1 MGFDK
6 MIFFTLL
13 LIMHNHVAN
22 GNPTVSTTTT
32 RETLHFT
39 VQLDQKDW
47 FSQLLNPCNHDSSDD
62 QSSNDVLGVTGREA
76 EVRTI
81 TGTTLSRLTSIEKDL
96 LQEVSDTY
104 VFYTSQKKV
113 ILGYSPKLE
122 VLCFANSWQYVIVR
136 SCYPMSVT
144 RVIFILGNRMHAA

>member
-22 GNPTVSTTTT
+22 GNPTVSTTT

-39 VQLDQKDW
+39 IQLDQKDW
-47 FSQLLNPCNHDSSDD
+47 FGQLLNPCNHDSSDD

-96 LQEVSDTY
+96 LQEVSHSCFLY
-104 VFYTSQKKV
+104 VSKRRLF
-113 ILGYSPKLE
+113 L
-122 VLCFANSWQYVIVR
+122 
-136 SCYPMSVT
+136 VT
-144 RVIFILGNRMHAA
+144 L

>member
-1 MGFDK
+1 MSFFSQMGFDK
-6 MIFFTLL
+6 MILLTLL
-13 LIMHNHVAN
+13 LIMHNRVAN
-22 GNPTVSTTTT
+22 GNPTVSTTT

-62 QSSNDVLGVTGREA
+62 QSSNDVLGVSGREA

-104 VFYTSQKKV
+104 VFLYVSEE
-113 ILGYSPKLE
+113 GYSRLLSKNRIATFCK
-122 VLCFANSWQYVIVR
+122 VMVI
-136 SCYPMSVT
+136 CYSTFLLFNV
-144 RVIFILGNRMHAA
+144 GY

>member
-1 MGFDK
+1 MNFFSQMGFDK
-6 MIFFTLL
+6 MLFLALL
-13 LIMHNHVAN
+13 LIMHNRVAN

-96 LQEVSDTY
+96 LQEVRHPCFFS
-104 VFYTSQKKV
+104 VSERRLF
-113 ILGYSPKLE
+113 LE
-122 VLCFANSWQYVIVR
+122 ITFQN
-136 SCYPMSVT
+136 
-144 RVIFILGNRMHAA
+144 

>member
-6 MIFFTLL
+6 MILFTLL
-13 LIMHNHVAN
+13 LIMHNRVAN

-96 LQEVSDTY
+96 LQEVRHSCFLY
-104 VFYTSQKKV
+104 VSERGLHSWLISENK
-113 ILGYSPKLE
+113 
-122 VLCFANSWQYVIVR
+122 NSTFLQ
-136 SCYPMSVT
+136 T
-144 RVIFILGNRMHAA
+144 HGNT